1 MALETFPSTGLKA
14 ASKQGWILVIVREQR
29 LRYLLLTV
37 LSQAGYILLGY
48 STLAEA
54 RHALEQRSTPMLILF
69 DGAEAGEER
78 LRDQIQQLEAS
89 LGPGTSCRVIVF
101 SLAHPQPRLQQLPG
115 VDALIAR
122 PFDLTHLLDKVQ
134 ALIVGREKGL

>member
-1 MALETFPSTGLKA
+1 MALETFPSPRLEA

-54 RHALEQRSTPMLILF
+54 RQVLEQRSAPGLILF
-69 DGAEAGEER
+69 DGAEASEER
-78 LRDQIQQLEAS
+78 LRDQIQQIEAS
-89 LGPGTSCRVIVF
+89 LAPGTSCGVIVF

-122 PFDLTHLLDKVQ
+122 PFDLAHMLDKVESLIQ
-134 ALIVGREKGL
+134 AH